1 MNNFFKEAIDKWA
14 FVWYIVSMKNEKNI
28 ISRTHDENFGTIT
41 IYSMPDYSGG
51 TVTVHEIETLDGDIK
66 STVIS

>member
-1 MNNFFKEAIDKWA
+1 
-14 FVWYIVSMKNEKNI
+14 MKNEKNI